1 MPHWEKPWKF
11 ILTEGLRSVAVITL
25 TTDFGSGDHE
35 AGVLKGVIWSIA
47 PKTQIADLT
56 HDIPP
61 QSVLEAALL
70 LWRAARFF
78 PDGSIHLAV
87 VDPGVGTA
95 RRALAAR
102 FGTQYFVGP
111 DNGLVSL
118 LLARADETEQATS
131 FISLDRPEFWLP
143 DVSNVFHGRDIF
155 APVAAHLAAG
165 TQFNTLGSKID
176 DPICIEIPKPTRT
189 SHGWIG
195 QVIHIDH
202 FGNLATN
209 LNVNHLNTMNEVM
222 VKIKGEQ
229 ITGMASTFGDRPGGS
244 LIALLDSSGSL
255 AISVVNGS
263 AANQLHAH
271 VGDEFEV
278 FS

>member
-1 MPHWEKPWKF
+1 M
-11 ILTEGLRSVAVITL
+11 AVITL

-47 PKTQIADLT
+47 PRAQIADLSHEIT
-56 HDIPP
+56 P
-61 QSVLEAALL
+61 QYVLEAALL
-70 LWRAARFF
+70 LWRVARYF
-78 PDGSIHLAV
+78 PDGTIHVAV

-95 RRALAAR
+95 RRAIAAQL
-102 FGTQYFVGP
+102 GTQYFVGP

-118 LLARADETEQATS
+118 LLTRVEESKQPTS
-131 FISLDRPEFWLP
+131 FIHLDRPEFWLP
-143 DVSNVFHGRDIF
+143 EVSNVFHGRDVF

-165 TQFNTLGSKID
+165 TPLKALGRQID
-176 DPICIEIPKPTRT
+176 DPIRLEIPKPSRK
-189 SHGWIG
+189 SNGWIG

-209 LNVNHLNTMNEVM
+209 LNVNHLRLMKEVII
-222 VKIKGEQ
+222 KIKGEQ
-229 ITGMASTFGDRPGGS
+229 ITGMVSTFGDRPAGS

-263 AANQLHAH
+263 AARSLK
-271 VGDEFEV
+271 VRMGDEFEV
-278 FS
+278 LSQE